1 MQCCIFRNRA
11 PSFLLGL
18 FAVLLTVLSAS
29 GGSSFPEGEVKKIAV
44 AITNAAHPTGK
55 KVALLKSTEPKKEG
69 FLLIKMELEYYGA
82 VSNNRF
88 TADVLV
94 EIQLSRKATEPLEII
109 RIDFVDNNNKVA
121 PNQKNLKK
129 LIDEMNAR
137 FRIEKAK

>member
-69 FLLIKMELEYYGA
+69 FLLMKMELEYYGA
-82 VSNNRF
+82 VSNNPTFRTSASRF
-88 TADVLV
+88 LLISVCR
-94 EIQLSRKATEPLEII
+94 IQ
-109 RIDFVDNNNKVA
+109 
-121 PNQKNLKK
+121 
-129 LIDEMNAR
+129 
-137 FRIEKAK
+137 